1 MTKDK
6 IHNLNVKNFGN
17 NVVDMLL
24 HRKTLLDDL
33 RVQGEV
39 FNEDLYWAFK
49 CLEMVE
55 QPESFK
61 RYIDDKKS
69 DWEDGGAI
77 TALKFCKAAQTKFKH
92 LLEAGKRRFTTNTSN
107 AASSSSNDDARF
119 IALVATVKE
128 PIKKRVNGKSFCGA
142 MVLTAKIIC
151 SVITNRLSASSRN

>member
-1 MTKDK
+1 
-6 IHNLNVKNFGN
+6 
-17 NVVDMLL
+17 
-24 HRKTLLDDL
+24 
-33 RVQGEV
+33 
-39 FNEDLYWAFK
+39 
-49 CLEMVE
+49 
-55 QPESFK
+55 
-61 RYIDDKKS
+61 
-69 DWEDGGAI
+69 
-77 TALKFCKAAQTKFKH
+77 LKFCKAAQTKFKH